1 MNENIF
7 YGKLEYNTE
16 NKTELSFMLK
26 VKIVHNLWTNFE
38 KENLPQVVAN
48 SDDYKNIFLIP
59 WRHHKIIIDKCRND
73 QQKALFYVNKV
84 IENNWSRAV
93 LLNFLDTDLY
103 ERQGNDLWSKSKGR
117 FHIFRSC
124 LNFTCA

>member
-1 MNENIF
+1 MNENNF

-59 WRHHKIIIDKCRND
+59 WGHHKIIIDK
-73 QQKALFYVNKV
+73 
-84 IENNWSRAV
+84 
-93 LLNFLDTDLY
+93 
-103 ERQGNDLWSKSKGR
+103 
-117 FHIFRSC
+117 
-124 LNFTCA
+124 